1 MIKIVVIDEQKR
13 DLEQITSILSAQ
25 KEFSIAGSGKDG
37 YDALRLSAQVRPDVI
52 IMTLEKHN
60 GEGPE
65 LVPLI
70 KRKSPAAGVIFLS
83 RLDDNEHIVKALSS
97 GALGYLL
104 KQSDMDKLAI
114 SVQTVYNGGSFISP
128 LIITRIFGTLLE
140 QSRYRN
146 TGLAVSR
153 PPQRLK
159 GIPVSITR
167 KELQIMSFVAQG
179 RSTKEI
185 AEKLQ
190 LQQGTVRNYLSS
202 AMRKA
207 KLANRSQ
214 VVAYAIIN
222 GLINTGEAAP

>member
-1 MIKIVVIDEQKR
+1 MIKIVVIDDQKR
-13 DLEQITSILSAQ
+13 DMEQITSILSAQ

-52 IMTLEKHN
+52 IMTLEKN
-60 GEGPE
+60 NREGPE

-140 QSRYRN
+140 QNRYRN
-146 TGLAVSR
+146 TSPPAPR
-153 PPQRLK
+153 PRQILK
-159 GIPVSITR
+159 GVPASIKR
-167 KELQIMSFVAQG
+167 KELQIMASVAQG
-179 RSTKEI
+179 HSTKVI
-185 AEKLQ
+185 AEKLR
-190 LQQGTVRNYLSS
+190 LKQGTVRNYLSS
-202 AMRKA
+202 AIRKA
-207 KLANRSQ
+207 GLENRSQ
-214 VVAYAIIN
+214 VISYAIIN
-222 GLINTGEAAP
+222 DLIDTGEATP